1 MKHSIEIDAIQ
12 NILHLKAY
20 RTLTDKVTGQQ
31 DIVTHMADD
40 NFSQVFKIQKRL

>member
-12 NILHLKAY
+12 NILHKAY
-20 RTLTDKVTGQQ
+20 RTLTDKITGQQ

-40 NFSQVFKIQKRL
+40 NFSLVFKIQKRL